1 MDETTAVSGA
11 SAPSE
16 AVTGGP
22 SAGGIPG
29 PRFPVRLVLF
39 GLLAVVS
46 VYFGFVAH
54 DVSTARALV
63 QRCGYYTIAL
73 TFAWAV
79 VAIARVVPGW
89 WRAGPACSAREGLGL
104 GATILLLT
112 VVGVVTVP
120 YTYKVLYDEFV
131 LQNTALNLHQLREVG
146 TTVRGYDIE
155 GTFAAMG
162 AYLDKRPFFF
172 AFLVSVLHD
181 LTGYREANAFALNTA
196 LLPVILALFAAV
208 ARRLMSAPAAWAAV
222 VAFGAFS
229 LLAHNAT
236 GAGME
241 MLNLA
246 MLLLVVLLAMDYLA
260 QPDEPR
266 LSALVLAAVLLA
278 QTRYESS
285 LYIGPAALVVLEGW
299 RRAGRIVLPA
309 AAVFAPALLIPYAL
323 HNTYLSGTPSLWEL
337 REGLESRFGFEH
349 LAGNLRHAA
358 GFFFDFSGRLMN
370 SWWLGVAGL
379 PAFAWAAWRIARA
392 AARWRA
398 ASGAVAAAVVFGA
411 AVTANLGLLMF
422 YYWGAL
428 DDPIV
433 SRLSLPFCAFLALSL
448 GWAAHR
454 TPGRRRPAAVA
465 LVAGGALLSYWVT
478 GLRANAHHWEQNLLM
493 REIAWEAEAIAA
505 LPPANRLV
513 VSNKS
518 PLFWVGREMPALSTG
533 RARWKAESVKFHL
546 DHHTFQ
552 EVLVLQTLRPV
563 GDARFQVDPADRLPD
578 TYVLEP
584 VIERRFG
591 ARLARISRVKEI
603 RLDALPPAVVDQ
615 PTP

>member
-1 MDETTAVSGA
+1 MNGA
-11 SAPSE
+11 LAAARSFFSPRDPG
-16 AVTGGP
+16 AVTP
-22 SAGGIPG
+22 
-29 PRFPVRLVLF
+29 PRFPLRLALF

-54 DVSTARALV
+54 DVAEARTLV
-63 QRCGYYTIAL
+63 TRCGYYTIAL
-73 TFAWAV
+73 TFVWAV
-79 VAIARVVPGW
+79 VAIARLVPGW
-89 WRAGPACSAREGLGL
+89 WRTAPAWPRREGVGV
-104 GATILLLT
+104 GLT
-112 VVGVVTVP
+112 VVALTLIAAATVP

-146 TTVRGYDIE
+146 TTVRGYEIE
-155 GTFAAMG
+155 GGFTALG

-172 AFLVSVLHD
+172 AFLVSLLHD
-181 LTGYREANAFALNTA
+181 LTGYRESNAFALNTA
-196 LLPVILALFAAV
+196 LMPVILVLLAAL
-208 ARRLMSAPAAWAAV
+208 ARRVMSAAAAWATVIAL
-222 VAFGAFS
+222 GAYS

-246 MLLLVVLLAMDYLA
+246 LLLLVTLLAVHYLEA
-260 QPDEPR
+260 PDEPR
-266 LSALVLAAVLLA
+266 LAGLILAAVLLA

-285 LYIGPAALVVLEGW
+285 LYIAPVAVVVLEGW

-309 AAVFAPALLIPYAL
+309 AAVFAPVLLIPYAL

-337 REGLESRFGFEH
+337 REGLESRFGLDH
-349 LAGNLRHAA
+349 LAGNLVHAA
-358 GFFFDFSGRLMN
+358 RFFFNFSESFMN

-379 PAFAWAAWRIARA
+379 PAFGWTAWRVLRSARA
-392 AARWRA
+392 WKN
-398 ASGAVAAAVVFGA
+398 ASPAAVALVVFGA

-433 SRLSLPFCAFLALSL
+433 SRLSLPFSAFLALAL
-448 GWAAHR
+448 GWVATQVPERWRAS
-454 TPGRRRPAAVA
+454 AVA
-465 LVAGGALLSYWVT
+465 FVALGALASYLTT
-478 GLRANAHHWEQNLLM
+478 GLRANAHHWELNLLM
-493 REIAWEAEAIAA
+493 REIRWEADVIAA

-513 VSNKS
+513 ISNKS
-518 PLFWVGREMPALSTG
+518 PLFWIGREMPSLSMG
-533 RARWKAESVKFHL
+533 RARWRADALKFHL

-552 EVLVLQTLRPV
+552 EVLVTQVLRPRS
-563 GDARFQVDPADRLPD
+563 GDGDFQLDAADRLPE

-584 VIERRFG
+584 LVERRFG

-603 RLDALPPAVVDQ
+603 RLDAAPDATVNRPR
-615 PTP
+615 P